1 MKKEAPLNVRGSLKR
16 PPIKRGTPKCKG
28 LIKKT
33 SNEKRCTPKC
43 KRLIKKIST
52 KKCTHK

>member
-16 PPIKRGTPKCKG
+16 PSIKRGTPKCKG

-33 SNEKRCTPKC
+33 SDEKRCTPKC
-43 KRLIKKIST
+43 KRLIKKTSN
-52 KKCTHK
+52 KKMHP